1 MSKPKIEELEEEIK
15 KLKEPKRKILW
26 QNTNPSSEMGADTII
41 NLSSSDYD
49 ELIWFYIFSNSAGN
63 LKNQQSL
70 SCQKGCTIT
79 LFTIGYSSN
88 ATVRRTIVY
97 ISDTQYKAAVGKRD
111 TNDEPNC
118 CIPVAVV
125 GIKY

>member
-1 MSKPKIEELEEEIK
+1 MSKPKILELEEEIG
-15 KLKEPKRKILW
+15 KLKVSKRKTLW
-26 QNTNPSSEMGADTII
+26 ENPNPSNEMGADTII
-41 NLSSSDYD
+41 NLTSGDYD
-49 ELIWFYIFSNSAGN
+49 ELIWFYIFSNSTGN

-88 ATVRRTIVY
+88 ATVRRTVER

-111 TNDEPNC
+111 ANDEPNC